1 MNKPT
6 LLVII
11 GDSLLPIT
19 NGGRLRIYNLT
30 INLLKNWNIDIICL
44 KPEEEEYQNQIKTIF
59 RNVYFV
65 ERFSLNTNRQK
76 ESYLKKIKH
85 LFLPPKN
92 LYALPVNYLPQF
104 NYLIQHQISIQS
116 YKAILVFGA
125 STFGFYLSNLQ
136 QNNIIC
142 DAGDALSLYIKSIA
156 SAKMIGG
163 REWLSLY
170 YAYLYNLRW
179 EKKYLA
185 KCKKIIAISE
195 RDKKWLSKTIAKS
208 NIYVVENGVNTDYFT
223 PQVAQ
228 PGIAKG
234 LIIFTGVMG
243 YEPNHDAMIYCL
255 KKIWPLIKK
264 KAPEAKLKIVG
275 RYPKLELIN
284 LAQKQKDVEV
294 TGEVEDIQKAVK
306 GAQVFLCPMRIGAGM
321 KNKILEA
328 LAMGIPVVTTS
339 EGATGIEFEH
349 GKVGYIADTPESLT
363 HYTVSLLTE
372 RNKWEKLS
380 KAARRLVTEKYS
392 WQAKAEKLSKILLG
406 G

>member
-30 INLLKNWNIDIICL
+30 INLLKNWDTDIICL

-65 ERFSLNTNRQK
+65 EGFSLNTNRKK

-116 YKAILVFGA
+116 YKAILVSGA

-136 QNNIIC
+136 QNNIVC
-142 DAGDALSLYIKSIA
+142 DVGDALSLYIKSIA

-185 KCKKIIAISE
+185 KCRKIIAISE

-275 RYPKLELIN
+275 RYPKPELIN

-294 TGEVEDIQKAVK
+294 TGEVEDIRKAVK

-339 EGATGIEFEH
+339 EGAAGIEFEH
-349 GKVGYIADTPESLT
+349 GKVGYIADTPESLAY
-363 HYTVSLLTE
+363 YTASLIREKTK
-372 RNKWEKLS
+372 RDKLS
-380 KAARRLVTEKYS
+380 KAARKLAIEKYS
-392 WQAKAEKLSKILLG
+392 WQSKAEKLSEILLKD
-406 G
+406 